1 MANRGLPLYL
11 ATLLTGLLECIGF
24 AGVLFGWTSLLFVFK
39 QEGYFAE
46 PCEQDCTLRSNATG
60 PPGKGD
66 NGFLRE
72 VEETGS
78 WEVEECGED
87 SCGVDSTSNSSCQP
101 VHEGGA
107 VRILCVE
114 GVKEGSIRF

>member
-1 MANRGLPLYL
+1 MQQGPLVRGH
-11 ATLLTGLLECIGF
+11 
-24 AGVLFGWTSLLFVFK
+24 
-39 QEGYFAE
+39 
-46 PCEQDCTLRSNATG
+46 
-60 PPGKGD
+60 

-78 WEVEECGED
+78 WGVEERGED
-87 SCGVDSTSNSSCQP
+87 SHGEDSTSNSSCQP

>member
-24 AGVLFGWTSLLFVFK
+24 AGVLFGWTSLVFVFK

-46 PCEQDCTLRSNATG
+46 SCEQDCTLRSNATG
-60 PPGKGD
+60 PPGKD
-66 NGFLRE
+66 SDGFLKE

-78 WEVEECGED
+78 WEVEEHGED
-87 SCGVDSTSNSSCQP
+87 PIPNSSCQP
-101 VHEGGA
+101 FYEGGA
-107 VRILCVE
+107 VRILCAE